1 MKLSIGVIFGGRSLE
16 HDLSVLTAIQAMD
29 NIDKE
34 RYEVVPIYIT
44 KDLTFYSG
52 GMLRYIDSYK
62 DFRLIDRYAT
72 KVNLINKNGKFIL
85 QTTGLI
91 KRVYK
96 EIHLAFP
103 MVHGKYTEDG
113 SIVGYL
119 ETLGIPIVGSDIYSS
134 SLCQDKVFTKEVLNG
149 NDIPVVDYVYFSDS
163 DYKLDKEDIFKKI
176 EELSYPLIIK
186 PARLGSGIGIE
197 IVNRKEELESSIE
210 KAMKNDE
217 RVLVEEY
224 IADRREFNMA
234 VLLSKGKLIGSGIGI
249 EIVNRKE
256 ELESSIEK
264 AMKNDERVLVEEYI
278 ADRREFNMAVL
289 LSKGKLIGSVIEEII
304 KDEPCNYYDKY
315 RKDNEDDTFKRIFP
329 ADISKTLTEEIE
341 KTSKKTYKVLAL
353 SGVARIDYVYDNKKK
368 KLYVNE
374 VNTIPNFFSHHLFDD
389 KNIDYRE
396 LLGIMIKEAIDK
408 IHKENDMVKDI
419 EDNLFNKV
427 TTKDIKE
434 MK

>member
-16 HDLSVLTAIQAMD
+16 HDLSVLTAVQAMD

-52 GMLRYIDSYK
+52 GMLRHIDSYK

-85 QTTGLI
+85 QTTGLV
-91 KRVYK
+91 KRVFK

-103 MVHGKYTEDG
+103 MVHGKHTEDG
-113 SIVGYL
+113 SIIGYL
-119 ETLGIPIVGSDIYSS
+119 ETLGIPVIGSDLYSS
-134 SLCQDKVFTKEVLNG
+134 SLCQDKVFTKEILAN
-149 NDIPVVDYVYFSDS
+149 NDVSTVDYTYFT
-163 DYKLDKEDIFKKI
+163 DYEYRLDKEEIFKRIDK
-176 EELSYPLIIK
+176 LSYPLIVK

-210 KAMKNDE
+210 KVMKNDE

-224 IADRREFNMA
+224 ISDRREFNM
-234 VLLSKGKLIGSGIGI
+234 S
-249 EIVNRKE
+249 
-256 ELESSIEK
+256 
-264 AMKNDERVLVEEYI
+264 
-278 ADRREFNMAVL
+278 VL

-304 KDEPCNYYDKY
+304 KDDPCNYYDKY

-329 ADISKTLTEEIE
+329 ADISKILTEEIE
-341 KTSKKTYKVLAL
+341 KTSKKVYKVLAL
-353 SGVARIDYVYDNKKK
+353 SGVARVDYVYDNKKK

-396 LLGIMIKEAIDK
+396 LLGIMIKETIDK
-408 IHKENDMVKDI
+408 IHKEDGMVKDI
-419 EDNLFNKV
+419 EDNLFKKV

>member
-52 GMLRYIDSYK
+52 CMLRYIDSYK

-186 PARLGSGIGIE
+186 PARL
-197 IVNRKEELESSIE
+197 
-210 KAMKNDE
+210 
-217 RVLVEEY
+217 
-224 IADRREFNMA
+224 
-234 VLLSKGKLIGSGIGI
+234 GSGIGI

>member
-44 KDLTFYSG
+44 KDLIFYSG

-234 VLLSKGKLIGSGIGI
+234 VLLSKGKLIGS
-249 EIVNRKE
+249 
-256 ELESSIEK
+256 
-264 AMKNDERVLVEEYI
+264 
-278 ADRREFNMAVL
+278 
-289 LSKGKLIGSVIEEII
+289 VIEEII

>member
-62 DFRLIDRYAT
+62 DFRLIDRYAK

-96 EIHLAFP
+96 EIHLAFL

-119 ETLGIPIVGSDIYSS
+119 ETLGIPVVGSDIYSS

-186 PARLGSGIGIE
+186 PARL
-197 IVNRKEELESSIE
+197 
-210 KAMKNDE
+210 
-217 RVLVEEY
+217 
-224 IADRREFNMA
+224 
-234 VLLSKGKLIGSGIGI
+234 GSGIGI

>member
-91 KRVYK
+91 KRAYK

-113 SIVGYL
+113 SIIGYL
-119 ETLGIPIVGSDIYSS
+119 ETLGIPVVGSDIYSS
-134 SLCQDKVFTKEVLNG
+134 SLCQDKVFTKEVLSG

-163 DYKLDKEDIFKKI
+163 DYRLDKEEVFKKI
-176 EELSYPLIIK
+176 EKLSYPLIVK

-210 KAMKNDE
+210 KVMKND
-217 RVLVEEY
+217 
-224 IADRREFNMA
+224 D
-234 VLLSKGKLIGSGIGI
+234 
-249 EIVNRKE
+249 
-256 ELESSIEK
+256 
-264 AMKNDERVLVEEYI
+264 RVLVEEYI

-289 LSKGKLIGSVIEEII
+289 LSKGKLIGSVIEEVI

-315 RKDNEDDTFKRIFP
+315 RKDNDDDTFKRIFP
-329 ADISKTLTEEIE
+329 ADISKVLTEEIE

-353 SGVARIDYVYDNKKK
+353 SGVARVDYVYDNKKK

-427 TTKDIKE
+427 TSKDVKE

>member
-119 ETLGIPIVGSDIYSS
+119 ETLGIPVVGSDIYSS

-186 PARLGSGIGIE
+186 PARL
-197 IVNRKEELESSIE
+197 
-210 KAMKNDE
+210 
-217 RVLVEEY
+217 
-224 IADRREFNMA
+224 
-234 VLLSKGKLIGSGIGI
+234 GSGIGI

-427 TTKDIKE
+427 TSKDIKE

>member
-234 VLLSKGKLIGSGIGI
+234 VLLSKGKLIGS
-249 EIVNRKE
+249 
-256 ELESSIEK
+256 
-264 AMKNDERVLVEEYI
+264 
-278 ADRREFNMAVL
+278 
-289 LSKGKLIGSVIEEII
+289 VIEEII

-353 SGVARIDYVYDNKKK
+353 SGVVRIDYVYDNKKK

>member
-62 DFRLIDRYAT
+62 DFRLIDRYAK

-85 QTTGLI
+85 KTTGLI

-119 ETLGIPIVGSDIYSS
+119 ETLGIPVVGSDIYSS

-186 PARLGSGIGIE
+186 PARL
-197 IVNRKEELESSIE
+197 
-210 KAMKNDE
+210 
-217 RVLVEEY
+217 
-224 IADRREFNMA
+224 
-234 VLLSKGKLIGSGIGI
+234 GSGIGI

>member
-119 ETLGIPIVGSDIYSS
+119 ETLGIPVVGSDIYSS

-186 PARLGSGIGIE
+186 PARL
-197 IVNRKEELESSIE
+197 
-210 KAMKNDE
+210 
-217 RVLVEEY
+217 
-224 IADRREFNMA
+224 
-234 VLLSKGKLIGSGIGI
+234 GSGIGI

-374 VNTIPNFFSHHLFDD
+374 VNTIPNFFSHHLFED

-408 IHKENDMVKDI
+408 IHKEAKMIHSN
-419 EDNLFNKV
+419 EDQLFKKV
-427 TTKDIKE
+427 TSKDVRN

>member
-16 HDLSVLTAIQAMD
+16 HDLSVLTANQAMD

-44 KDLTFYSG
+44 KDLSFYSG

-234 VLLSKGKLIGSGIGI
+234 VLLSKGKLIGS
-249 EIVNRKE
+249 
-256 ELESSIEK
+256 
-264 AMKNDERVLVEEYI
+264 
-278 ADRREFNMAVL
+278 
-289 LSKGKLIGSVIEEII
+289 VIEEII

>member
-113 SIVGYL
+113 SIIGYL
-119 ETLGIPIVGSDIYSS
+119 ETLGIPVVGSDIYSS
-134 SLCQDKVFTKEVLNG
+134 SLCQDKVFTKEVLSG

-163 DYKLDKEDIFKKI
+163 DYRLDKEEIFKKI
-176 EELSYPLIIK
+176 EKLSYPLIVK

-210 KAMKNDE
+210 KVMKND
-217 RVLVEEY
+217 
-224 IADRREFNMA
+224 D
-234 VLLSKGKLIGSGIGI
+234 
-249 EIVNRKE
+249 
-256 ELESSIEK
+256 
-264 AMKNDERVLVEEYI
+264 RVLVEEYI

-289 LSKGKLIGSVIEEII
+289 LSKGKLIGSVIEEVI

-315 RKDNEDDTFKRIFP
+315 RKDNDDDTFKRIFP
-329 ADISKTLTEEIE
+329 ADISKVLTEEIE

-353 SGVARIDYVYDNKKK
+353 SGVARVDYVYDNKKK

-427 TTKDIKE
+427 TSKDVKE

>member
-85 QTTGLI
+85 QTTRLI

-119 ETLGIPIVGSDIYSS
+119 ETLGIPVVGSDIYSS

-234 VLLSKGKLIGSGIGI
+234 VLLSKGKLIGS
-249 EIVNRKE
+249 
-256 ELESSIEK
+256 
-264 AMKNDERVLVEEYI
+264 
-278 ADRREFNMAVL
+278 
-289 LSKGKLIGSVIEEII
+289 VIEEII

-353 SGVARIDYVYDNKKK
+353 SGVARVDYVYDNKKK

>member
-113 SIVGYL
+113 SIIGYL
-119 ETLGIPIVGSDIYSS
+119 ETLGIPVVGSDIYSS

-186 PARLGSGIGIE
+186 PARL
-197 IVNRKEELESSIE
+197 
-210 KAMKNDE
+210 
-217 RVLVEEY
+217 
-224 IADRREFNMA
+224 
-234 VLLSKGKLIGSGIGI
+234 GSGIGI

>member
-1 MKLSIGVIFGGRSLE
+1 MKLSIGVIFGGNSLE
-16 HDLSVLTAIQAMD
+16 HELSILTAVQAMD

-234 VLLSKGKLIGSGIGI
+234 VLLSKGKLIGS
-249 EIVNRKE
+249 
-256 ELESSIEK
+256 
-264 AMKNDERVLVEEYI
+264 
-278 ADRREFNMAVL
+278 
-289 LSKGKLIGSVIEEII
+289 VIEEII

>member
-119 ETLGIPIVGSDIYSS
+119 ETLGIPVVGSDIYSS

-234 VLLSKGKLIGSGIGI
+234 VLLSKGKLIGS
-249 EIVNRKE
+249 
-256 ELESSIEK
+256 
-264 AMKNDERVLVEEYI
+264 
-278 ADRREFNMAVL
+278 
-289 LSKGKLIGSVIEEII
+289 VIEEII

-353 SGVARIDYVYDNKKK
+353 SGVARVDYVYDNKKK

>member
-1 MKLSIGVIFGGRSLE
+1 MKLSIGVIFVERSLE

-234 VLLSKGKLIGSGIGI
+234 VLLSKGKLIGS
-249 EIVNRKE
+249 
-256 ELESSIEK
+256 
-264 AMKNDERVLVEEYI
+264 
-278 ADRREFNMAVL
+278 
-289 LSKGKLIGSVIEEII
+289 VIEEII

>member
-113 SIVGYL
+113 SIIGYL
-119 ETLGIPIVGSDIYSS
+119 ETLGIPVVGSDIYSS
-134 SLCQDKVFTKEVLNG
+134 SICQDKVFTKEILNA

-176 EELSYPLIIK
+176 EKLSYPLIIK
-186 PARLGSGIGIE
+186 PARL
-197 IVNRKEELESSIE
+197 
-210 KAMKNDE
+210 
-217 RVLVEEY
+217 
-224 IADRREFNMA
+224 
-234 VLLSKGKLIGSGIGI
+234 GSGIGI

-329 ADISKTLTEEIE
+329 ADISKALTEEIE

-353 SGVARIDYVYDNKKK
+353 SGVARVDYVYDNKKK

>member
-234 VLLSKGKLIGSGIGI
+234 VLLSKGKLIGS
-249 EIVNRKE
+249 
-256 ELESSIEK
+256 
-264 AMKNDERVLVEEYI
+264 
-278 ADRREFNMAVL
+278 
-289 LSKGKLIGSVIEEII
+289 VIEEII

-341 KTSKKTYKVLAL
+341 KTSKNTYKVLAL

>member
-234 VLLSKGKLIGSGIGI
+234 VLLSKGKLIGS
-249 EIVNRKE
+249 
-256 ELESSIEK
+256 
-264 AMKNDERVLVEEYI
+264 
-278 ADRREFNMAVL
+278 
-289 LSKGKLIGSVIEEII
+289 VIEEII

-408 IHKENDMVKDI
+408 IHKENDMAKDI

>member
-234 VLLSKGKLIGSGIGI
+234 VLLSKGKLIGS
-249 EIVNRKE
+249 
-256 ELESSIEK
+256 
-264 AMKNDERVLVEEYI
+264 
-278 ADRREFNMAVL
+278 
-289 LSKGKLIGSVIEEII
+289 VIEEII

-408 IHKENDMVKDI
+408 IRKENDMVKDI

>member
-1 MKLSIGVIFGGRSLE
+1 MKLSIGGIFGGRSLE

-234 VLLSKGKLIGSGIGI
+234 VLLSKGKLIGS
-249 EIVNRKE
+249 
-256 ELESSIEK
+256 
-264 AMKNDERVLVEEYI
+264 
-278 ADRREFNMAVL
+278 
-289 LSKGKLIGSVIEEII
+289 VIEEII